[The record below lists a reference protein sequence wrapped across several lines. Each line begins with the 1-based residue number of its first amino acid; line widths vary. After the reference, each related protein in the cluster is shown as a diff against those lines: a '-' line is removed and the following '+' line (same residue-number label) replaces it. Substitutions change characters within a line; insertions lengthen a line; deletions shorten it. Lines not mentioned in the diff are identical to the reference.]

1 MNYDT
6 PSVRCG
12 LSFFFCF
19 VCFVEDKPS
28 LPYTLWMRIRGRGC
42 KVVAPARIF
51 SRYDESFLSFFFTT
65 QRTSRLA
72 TGYNYKRARHAYS
85 VPRVTRPPATIDDPT
100 TAHIPSC
107 LLSCL
112 KVWEFRLVVSNEDFH
127 LVGFPYSRRFKDG
140 RTFVND
146 RTTLLRYVCG
156 VPLGVISPG

>member
-1 MNYDT
+1 
-6 PSVRCG
+6 
-12 LSFFFCF
+12 
-19 VCFVEDKPS
+19 
-28 LPYTLWMRIRGRGC
+28 MRIRGRGC

-127 LVGFPYSRRFKDG
+127 LVGFPLLTAIQGWPHLCQRPHHSPPICLRSPPGRHLSR
-140 RTFVND
+140 
-146 RTTLLRYVCG
+146 
-156 VPLGVISPG
+156 VIWFAC